1 MEEEILEKSNELYDL
16 LSKFKENI
24 ESSSQYW
31 SVVETQNSLGLL
43 MQSIGG

>member
-31 SVVETQNSLGLL
+31 SVVETQNSLGSL
-43 MQSIGG
+43 MQSIVG

>member
-1 MEEEILEKSNELYDL
+1 MEEEILEKTNELYDL
-16 LSKFKENI
+16 LSKFKENA

-31 SVVETQNSLGLL
+31 SVVEAQNSLGSL